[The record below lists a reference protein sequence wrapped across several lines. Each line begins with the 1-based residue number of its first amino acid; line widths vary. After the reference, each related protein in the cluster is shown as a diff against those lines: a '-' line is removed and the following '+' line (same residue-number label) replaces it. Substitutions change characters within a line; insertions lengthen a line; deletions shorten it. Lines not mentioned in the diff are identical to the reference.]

1 VADGWSLDLLV
12 EELRTLY
19 GAAIERTV
27 DALGTAL
34 EGVLPA
40 LPVQYADYALW
51 QRGWL
56 QGAALEEE
64 LTYWRERLTGAPTVE
79 LAPDFTR
86 PAVPR
91 YQGALLR
98 FRLSKAVSSWV
109 RSFGQQ
115 HQATPYMV
123 LLAAFKVLVGRYT
136 GQEDVVVGTDIVGRP
151 EEALSGLV
159 GFFVNTL
166 VLRTAVGQAE
176 EFGEVVSRVRE
187 TMLGAQQYGTV
198 PFERVVE
205 EVKPERDTSRH
216 AFFQIMFAQFC
227 RGGQILLPQNEAT
240 AEELSFAPYVSEATT
255 SKFDLTF
262 IVGES
267 EEELYGS
274 LEYDTDLYTASTA
287 KRLLGHY
294 KALLEA
300 LATDATGPV
309 ALLPISSFSD
319 DASELSSVFVDEAAS
334 SSELSGLAAWNA
346 TERDY
351 PLARTAAGLVAE
363 QAAARPDAVAL
374 SEQGARPSHV
384 TYGAL
389 MARAERL
396 ASGLATA
403 PLAEAPL
410 AAAPLAETV
419 VGVAGVRSP
428 ELFAA
433 LLGVWRA
440 GGAYVPLS
448 LEDPAARWAE
458 QVRDAGVQTV
468 LATAG
473 SRSAVAERV
482 PPGVT
487 VLSIEDLLGVSLPEA
502 STTEAVPEGAAV
514 PDGAAVAA
522 TWLADEAATD
532 ETARAR
538 RLAYI
543 LFTSG
548 STGRPK
554 GAMVEQRGLVNH
566 LLAKVD
572 ALALD
577 PTAV

>member
-1 VADGWSLDLLV
+1 SLDLLV

-151 EEALSGLV
+151 EDALSGLV

-240 AEELSFAPYVSEATT
+240 AEELTFAPYVSEATT

-346 TERDY
+346 TERGY

-374 SEQGARPSHV
+374 SQQGELSQQGTLSEQATLSEQGARPSHV

-389 MARAERL
+389 VARAERL
-396 ASGLATA
+396 ASRLAAAPLATA

-410 AAAPLAETV
+410 AETV
-419 VGVAGVRSP
+419 VGVAGARSP

-522 TWLADEAATD
+522 SW
-532 ETARAR
+532 
-538 RLAYI
+538 
-543 LFTSG
+543 
-548 STGRPK
+548 
-554 GAMVEQRGLVNH
+554 
-566 LLAKVD
+566 
-572 ALALD
+572 
-577 PTAV
+577 